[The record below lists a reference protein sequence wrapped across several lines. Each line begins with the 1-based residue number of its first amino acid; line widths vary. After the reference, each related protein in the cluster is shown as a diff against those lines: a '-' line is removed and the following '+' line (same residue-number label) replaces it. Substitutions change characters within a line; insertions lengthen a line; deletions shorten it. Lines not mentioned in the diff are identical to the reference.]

1 MTLTS
6 EERRQSHRVASQQVV
21 SLILPNGS
29 RHECAA
35 IVTNV
40 SLKGA
45 FLICAR
51 RITPGL
57 KMDMSLVLP
66 PELTR
71 AESKRVCCETK
82 VLRVTQHWHEGH
94 FGAAVEFQ
102 QYRLP

>member
-1 MTLTS
+1 
-6 EERRQSHRVASQQVV
+6 VASQQVV
-21 SLILPNGS
+21 SLIVPNGT

-35 IVTNV
+35 IATNI

-45 FLICAR
+45 FLICDR

-57 KMDMSLVLP
+57 KIDMSLLLP
-66 PELTR
+66 PEITC

-82 VLRVTQHWHEGH
+82 VLRVSQHWQEGH
-94 FGAAVEFQ
+94 FGAAVEFE